1 MWASSSMNRF
11 VIRLCNVHLASTRML
26 RPLPFLCIAMLL
38 CSPGNASA
46 QDDSYAYKVAPEN
59 CLMFSSWSGFQP
71 AAAGTTNH
79 AELMMNEPEVIEF
92 REAITQQLTALAGMA
107 MRNEPAMKQQAV
119 KAMVPQVLTMLLGR
133 PGCLLIESVDLDME
147 SQAIK
152 VEAGLAFDFGDQAE
166 DFLNAAI
173 AMATSEGVPLKEG
186 KLDGET
192 AYALAIPDT
201 PFKSFVFLSAVDGK
215 VLVGVGRNSTLK
227 LIAAA
232 KGGGNTSKP
241 AWLTGLEKQL
251 PVPRRTSVG
260 YINLEAIFKQAVEV
274 AGPQGQMVQGMAQM
288 LGLHNLTSVT
298 SSSGYDETGLVDQ
311 ARLSWS
317 GPATGLLEMVGTEPL
332 NLKSLENAPA
342 DSLFLTS
349 ISINLND
356 VMTKS
361 LALMEAMAPN
371 EAEDLKFALQ
381 DIEQEIGLNPQ
392 EDVLAHLGSTWT
404 LFNGAGDGLGVGTI
418 LTVDLKSE
426 AALKKTV
433 DSVLSM
439 FEQIGGRGAPQII
452 QRDVAGTTVYTFT
465 IPEMPMPFQPS
476 WAMHENHLWV
486 SLYPQILRPYL
497 DPQPGDE
504 KLDLANLAVEEGIV
518 GYAYQDMKR
527 QYEFLYVYGAVG
539 ASFAGMLAEEAGMGP
554 DGEVIGRLLSSIT
567 LPSCRCVYRH
577 IMPSQNVLRSDGSGW
592 QLTNLQTV
600 PSVNVTVAAPV
611 MVGLLLPAVQA
622 SRAAARRMQ
631 STNNLKQ
638 IALALL
644 NYESAY
650 RRYPEAFNTDED
662 GKPLLS
668 WRVHILPFIE
678 QNNLYQQFHL
688 DEPWDSEH
696 NIKLLD
702 QMPLVYRSPQSAAEP
717 GMTVYLGNGGE
728 NGVLRSNPDN
738 KGKIM
743 KGIRLADIT
752 DGTSNTI
759 LAIEASDEAAV
770 PWTKPT
776 EYEFDE
782 DNMWD
787 LFGLHVG
794 GTNAVT
800 SDGAVHFLS
809 ENIDLDLF
817 KALFTRNGGEVVNL
831 YDYN

>member
-1 MWASSSMNRF
+1 
-11 VIRLCNVHLASTRML
+11 ML
-26 RPLPFLCIAMLL
+26 RPLPFLCIAILL
-38 CSPGNASA
+38 CGSSKTSA

-92 REAITQQLTALAGMA
+92 RQAITEQLTALAGMA
-107 MRNEPAMKQQAV
+107 MRNEAAIKQRAV
-119 KAMVPQVLTMLLGR
+119 KAIVPQVLTMLLGR
-133 PGCLLIESVDLDME
+133 PGCLLIKSVDVDM
-147 SQAIK
+147 SAQAIK
-152 VEAGLAFDFGDQAE
+152 VEAGIAFDFGDQAD

-173 AMATSEGVPLKEG
+173 AMATSEGVPLKKG

-192 AYALAIPDT
+192 AYALSIPDT
-201 PFKSFVFLSAVDGK
+201 PLESIVFLSAVDGK

-227 LIAAA
+227 MIAAA
-232 KGGGNTSKP
+232 KGGGKKSKP
-241 AWLTGLEKQL
+241 AWLAGLEKQL

-260 YINLEAIFKQAVEV
+260 YINLQAIFEQVVEA
-274 AGPQGQMVQGMAQM
+274 AGPQGQMVKGMAEM
-288 LGLHNLTSVT
+288 LGLHNLTKVT
-298 SSSGYDETGLVDQ
+298 TSAGYDETGLVDQ

-349 ISINLND
+349 ISINLSD

-361 LALMEAMAPN
+361 MALLEAMAPS
-371 EAEDLKFALQ
+371 EADDLKFALQ
-381 DIEQEIGLNPQ
+381 EIEDEIRLNPQ

-404 LFNGAGDGLGVGTI
+404 LFNGSGDGLGVGTL
-418 LTVDLKSE
+418 LTVDLKNE

-433 DSVLSM
+433 DGVLSM
-439 FEQIGGRGAPQII
+439 FEQMGGRGAPQII

-465 IPEMPMPFQPS
+465 IPEMPLPIQPS
-476 WAMHENHLWV
+476 WAMHKNHLWV
-486 SLYPQILRPYL
+486 SLYPQVLRPYV
-497 DPQPGDE
+497 DPQPSDE

-554 DGEVIGRLLSSIT
+554 DGEVIGRLLSSVT

-577 IMPSQNVLRSDGSGW
+577 IMPSQNVLRSDENGW

-638 IALALL
+638 IGLALH
-644 NYESAY
+644 NYESVY
-650 RRYPEAFNTDED
+650 RRFPEAYSKDEN

-678 QNNLYQQFHL
+678 QANLYEQFHL

-702 QMPLVYRSPQSAAEP
+702 QMPLVYLSPQSAAEA

-728 NGVLRSNPDN
+728 KGVLNSNPEN

-743 KGIRLADIT
+743 QGTRFGDII

-776 EYEFDE
+776 APP
-782 DNMWD
+782 
-787 LFGLHVG
+787 LVIALGLSSMRDATEIISTYIDVCGHNVERK
-794 GTNAVT
+794 VT
-800 SDGAVHFLS
+800 KK
-809 ENIDLDLF
+809 N
-817 KALFTRNGGEVVNL
+817 
-831 YDYN
+831 